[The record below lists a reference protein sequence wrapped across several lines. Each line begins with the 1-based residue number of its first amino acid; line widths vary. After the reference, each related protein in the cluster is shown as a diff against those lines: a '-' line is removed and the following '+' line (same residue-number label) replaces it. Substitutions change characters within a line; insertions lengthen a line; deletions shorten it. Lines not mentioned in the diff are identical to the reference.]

1 MAIRIGLGYDLH
13 RLAPGRRLV
22 LGGVEIPHDR
32 GLLGHSDGDALIH
45 AVIDALLGAAGDGD
59 IGTLFPDTDPDTENI
74 DSVVLLRK
82 VMARLRRKGLVV
94 EHVDC
99 VVVAEAPKI
108 GPHVARMKGVLGPV
122 LGVQPDGLGIKA
134 KTNEG
139 TGLIGEGGAIACWAV
154 ALLSTVE
161 PSARRAPAASIH
173 GRVRRK

>member
-1 MAIRIGLGYDLH
+1 LAIRIGIGYDLH
-13 RLAPGRRLV
+13 RLAAGRRLI

-59 IGTLFPDTDPDTENI
+59 IGTLFPDSDPATGNI
-74 DSVVLLRK
+74 ASAVLLEK
-82 VMARLRRKGLVV
+82 VMTRLRRQGLAV

-108 GPHVARMKGVLGPV
+108 GPHVARMKSVLGPL
-122 LGVQPDGLGIKA
+122 LGVKPDGLGIKA

-154 ALLSTVE
+154 ALLSKDE
-161 PSARRAPAASIH
+161 PSARHAAADFIH
-173 GRVRRK
+173 GRARRK